1 MNQAMVEQSR
11 AEANNGIA
19 KLRMRR
25 PDEASVHFTNA
36 LDRAD
41 EIGDD
46 RARRD
51 ELAGLASLFAM
62 TGFADLALIAAQ
74 EAVDLDESLGLTL
87 EAALDTL
94 TLGNAHSA
102 MENVGKAET
111 CFRKALAAFI
121 SLKSFA
127 NAASATTNIAALVAN
142 RGQMDEAIEL
152 LETSLQY
159 VKQEPFD
166 ETEIQTRFAL
176 MQALEIRTRDVE
188 IALDNARELCSA
200 RLFGSIPPPQRQ
212 IALDFVNRV
221 IERYLAAH
229 PVGDMKTWKKRNFPK
244 LEG

>member
-1 MNQAMVEQSR
+1 MDQAIAEQSR
-11 AEANNGIA
+11 AEANKGID

-41 EIGDD
+41 DIGDD

-51 ELAGLASLFAM
+51 ELAGLAGLFAM
-62 TGFADLALIAAQ
+62 AGFADLALLAAQ
-74 EAVDLDESLGLTL
+74 EAVDLDEALGLPL
-87 EAALDTL
+87 EAGLDTL

-102 MENVGKAET
+102 MENVAKAEA
-111 CFRKALAAFI
+111 CFRSALAAFV

-127 NAASATTNIAALVAN
+127 NAASATTNIAAIVAN

-152 LETSLQY
+152 LETSLEY

-176 MQALEIRTRDVE
+176 MQALEIRKRDAKV
-188 IALDNARELCSA
+188 ALDNARELCSA
-200 RLFGSIPPPQRQ
+200 RLFGSIPRAQRQ
-212 IALDFVNRV
+212 IALDFVNGV
-221 IERYLAAH
+221 IDRYLAAH
-229 PVGDMKTWKKRNFPK
+229 PVGDMKTWKKRNFPT
-244 LEG
+244 LAG